1 MLDENQGKKEN
12 SENSK
17 KHSKNIYKPNDM
29 IQNQI
34 KKKNRNKHSEDD
46 KSQKLSIYKSEI
58 NPIKHSISISSKEEN
73 SKKPMNLNINEVSK
87 YKREK
92 KPKKDEMELIK
103 YHNSVNE
110 SVNSKIS
117 DNKEKNKEEENLTC
131 RQILTR
137 FLETNNRL
145 FYIKLAIYIL
155 SMLSFLYYIACTY
168 VNKLFPSLD
177 YIDYFI
183 CLLYIIEH
191 LFNMIMS
198 HHLFTY
204 IISIDSLISFLV
216 EIPPYFVF
224 LCENYTIDLVYR
236 SINMTRVLRLL
247 KAYKIIELFQGEEK
261 SVFSQIIYIIITLII
276 MVLIWAGIIQMSD
289 LGEVT
294 RRLGITYKPF
304 PRHNLLLRKQ
314 FHHYIYFSLVSLTT
328 VGYGEVIPY
337 TFLGKLMIV
346 LMVII
351 ILVVVPEQTN
361 EIINLSNAQTEYE
374 RRNYISSPDIPYV
387 VILGDIEL
395 ESLKVFCKEFFHLDH
410 GERYRHIVILMNKY
424 PSKSIE
430 LFLNRKNNSKFIIYL
445 QGDPMNNEDL
455 LRADI
460 LNAKSCIIFTNK
472 NPLDQFNGDQNGLLL
487 AIFIKKFYYHAV
499 VENYFKENKLKPMIT
514 KREYRKKINFIFKK
528 IKPYYFRLCL
538 QINKPESCNFYY
550 NTLQNNYQKNMM
562 TDKLLVIESLKM
574 NLLSKSCITPGIIS
588 LISNL
593 VISSSI
599 DKGELFKTES
609 DWLKE
614 YREGQQY
621 EIYKYKNVHGDLL
634 YYSFQGLAQEIYN
647 KFHSIVIALEINY
660 RGGISVKLNPQTK
673 DKIIDIIYYSF
684 FMESKKDTM
693 NDELNNRDDQAS
705 ISLLDEY
712 HKESEMETE
721 ENNIKMNID
730 FKKVRISI
738 YCISNNREIINNI
751 KKLDYGKKF
760 YLQSYNR
767 HYFSSNKNLNNMSG
781 YKNLQTQQSSNHNIK
796 YNKTK
801 TIYNKNKRNINHQ
814 FNRLSY
820 NNQNYSSDTDSDLSD
835 DVDRKDSGDA
845 LISSE
850 NVNNFDED
858 ELYKDYYTLN
868 ENNYVFTNEI
878 TRQGINDRN
887 DIHNHI
893 VICGIH
899 PELIHFILPL
909 RNKYLPEKFLKW
921 IVILSPFLPQDI
933 HETLCKFPKIIYIK
947 GDPLDP
953 DNLFRVNIISAD
965 IAVILSSST
974 YSHNLYKIEKNVN
987 ENLENN
993 NIIDNDEKNTKN
1005 VHVLNDEIID
1015 AKTLFVYKSIK
1026 NINKNIQI
1034 ITELLRTNDIEFLL
1048 SSDDLKQLYKYS
1060 NYNKEFYDNSQ
1071 SHINDE
1077 NEEYNKENLLYELTP
1092 VFAAGEVYL
1101 PSLVDKI
1108 TAQFFYNSNLL
1119 TIINLLL
1126 VGEKTPEK
1134 KSDQKLE
1141 KMLNFK
1147 GTNLFLIPSEPRN
1160 ESFGD
1165 MFNRLLFKYN
1175 MISIALYRK
1184 NVSQN
1189 FYYVYTNP
1197 RETTLI
1203 RDTDMV
1209 FVLSSKENIINI
1221 YEKNF
1226 EEIPFSKY
1234 EKEDEENEELSKE
1247 KNKSPK
1253 FFSSLIKS
1261 VLEQINNK
1269 EINKI
1274 NETNK
1279 IEEISKKNSKDEEG
1293 NTINVFRYQKKRN
1306 TSLFKRIINKNKQN
1320 KEKEKNENEEK
1331 SEKKKVKIGK
1341 FIEID
1346 KMQKKMDKIVNTL
1359 KTITN
1364 KSLDLTNKVNND
1376 VKEELVNE
1384 FLFYI
1389 SKVDNN
1395 K

>member
-1 MLDENQGKKEN
+1 MLDKSEGKKEKN
-12 SENSK
+12 EISYTKGE
-17 KHSKNIYKPNDM
+17 SKNIYKPND
-29 IQNQI
+29 IIHNQI
-34 KKKNRNKHSEDD
+34 KRSNRNKHSEDD

-73 SKKPMNLNINEVSK
+73 SKKPINLNINEISK
-87 YKREK
+87 YKRYK

-103 YHNSVNE
+103 SHNSRNE
-110 SVNSKIS
+110 YINSNND
-117 DNKEKNKEEENLTC
+117 DNKEKSKGEENLTC
-131 RQILTR
+131 RQRLTR
-137 FLETNNRL
+137 FLETSNRL
-145 FYIKLAIYIL
+145 FYIKLTIYIL
-155 SMLSFLYYIACTY
+155 SILSFLYYILCTY
-168 VNKLFPSLD
+168 INKLFPSLN

-204 IISIDSLISFLV
+204 IITIDSLISFLV

-224 LCENYTIDLVYR
+224 LCENYTIDLIYR

-261 SVFSQIIYIIITLII
+261 SVFSQIINIIITLII

-294 RRLGITYKPF
+294 KRLGITYKPF
-304 PRHNLLLRKQ
+304 DRHNLLLRKE

-328 VGYGEVIPY
+328 VGYGEIIPY

-387 VILGDIEL
+387 VVLGDINL
-395 ESLKVFCKEFFHLDH
+395 ESLKVFSKEFFHRDH

-472 NPLDQFNGDQNGLLL
+472 NSYDQFNGDQNGLLL

-499 VENYFKENKLKPMIT
+499 IENYFKENKIKYITT
-514 KREYRKKINFIFKK
+514 KRELRKKINYIFKK
-528 IKPYYFRLCL
+528 IKSYYFRICL
-538 QINKPESCNFYY
+538 QINKPESCNCYY
-550 NTLQNNYQKNMM
+550 STLQNNYQKNMLS
-562 TDKLLVIESLKM
+562 DKLLVIESLKM

-599 DKGELFKTES
+599 EKGELFKTET

-621 EIYKYKNVHGDLL
+621 EIYKYKNIHGDLL
-634 YYSFQGLAQEIYN
+634 FYSFQGLAQEIYS

-673 DKIIDIIYYSF
+673 DKIIDVIYYSF
-684 FMESKKDTM
+684 FMESKKDSM
-693 NDELNNRDDQAS
+693 NDDLNNREDQAS
-705 ISLLDEY
+705 ISLLEEY

-730 FKKVRISI
+730 FEKVKISI
-738 YCISNNREIINNI
+738 YCISSNREIINNI
-751 KKLDYGKKF
+751 KKLDEGKKF
-760 YLQSYNR
+760 YLHNNK
-767 HYFSSNKNLNNMSG
+767 HPLSSNKNLNIN
-781 YKNLQTQQSSNHNIK
+781 YKNLQTQQSSNYNIK
-796 YNKTK
+796 YSKKSN
-801 TIYNKNKRNINHQ
+801 YNKNKRNINHQ
-814 FNRLSY
+814 LNRVSY
-820 NNQNYSSDTDSDLSD
+820 NNQNYSSDTDSDFSD
-835 DVDRKDSGDA
+835 DIDRKDSYDA
-845 LISSE
+845 LVSNE
-850 NVNNFDED
+850 NANNFDED
-858 ELYKDYYTLN
+858 ELYRDYYTLN
-868 ENNYVFTNEI
+868 DNNYVFTNEI

-887 DIHNHI
+887 DIHHHI

-899 PELIHFILPL
+899 PALIHFILPL
-909 RNKYLPEKFLKW
+909 RNKYLPEKLLKW
-921 IVILSPFLPQDI
+921 IVILSPFLPQEI
-933 HETLCKFPKIIYIK
+933 HETLCKFPKMIYIK

-953 DNLFRVNIISAD
+953 DNLFRVNIASAD
-965 IAVILSSST
+965 IAVILSSSAYT
-974 YSHNLYKIEKNVN
+974 HNLYKN
-987 ENLENN
+987 ENNINENIENN
-993 NIIDNDEKNTKN
+993 NLDNDDKNTN
-1005 VHVLNDEIID
+1005 NEHILNEEIID

-1048 SSDDLKQLYKYS
+1048 TSENLKQLYRYS
-1060 NYNKEFYDNSQ
+1060 NHSKEFYENTQ

-1077 NEEYNKENLLYELTP
+1077 NEEYNKENLLYEITP
-1092 VFAAGEVYL
+1092 IFAAGEVYL

-1108 TAQFFYNSNLL
+1108 TAQLFYNSNLL

-1126 VGEKTPEK
+1126 VGEKQPEK

-1141 KMLNFK
+1141 KMINFK

-1175 MISIALYRK
+1175 IISIALYRK
-1184 NVSQN
+1184 NVSEN

-1203 RDTDMV
+1203 RDTDMI
-1209 FVLSSKENIINI
+1209 FVLSRKENIINI

-1234 EKEDEENEELSKE
+1234 EKYDVNVDELQKE
-1247 KNKSPK
+1247 TTNKPK
-1253 FFSSLIKS
+1253 LFNSLINT
-1261 VLEQINNK
+1261 VLEQINNSEIN
-1269 EINKI
+1269 EINKK
-1274 NETNK
+1274 NK
-1279 IEEISKKNSKDEEG
+1279 KEEISKKSSKDEEG
-1293 NTINVFRYQKKRN
+1293 SKINVFKYQKKKN
-1306 TSLFKRIINKNKQN
+1306 TSLFKRIINKQN
-1320 KEKEKNENEEK
+1320 KEKEKEEK
-1331 SEKKKVKIGK
+1331 NEKNEKKKIKIGK

-1346 KMQKKMDKIVNTL
+1346 KMQKKMDKLLNTL
-1359 KTITN
+1359 KSINN
-1364 KSLDLTNKVNND
+1364 KSLDFKNKVDND
-1376 VKEELVNE
+1376 IKEELVNE

-1389 SKVDNN
+1389 SKIEKN